1 MFNVQVG
8 VEHFF
13 ECISNRSN
21 FRRKSLSL
29 LNNFK
34 TLFVLS
40 SKKILGLMASK
51 EIW

>member
-1 MFNVQVG
+1 MLNVQVR

-13 ECISNRSN
+13 GRISNRSN
-21 FRRKSLSL
+21 SRRKSLSL
-29 LNNFK
+29 LNSFK